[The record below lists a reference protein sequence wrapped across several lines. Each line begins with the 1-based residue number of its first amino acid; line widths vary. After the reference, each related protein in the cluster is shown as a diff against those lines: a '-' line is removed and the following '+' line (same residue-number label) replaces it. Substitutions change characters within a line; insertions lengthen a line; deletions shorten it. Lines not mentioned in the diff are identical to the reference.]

1 MPFPPTSIPG
11 KCFVSLPR
19 RQTAELARQQA
30 EVLGV
35 GRLVKKTN
43 IEEQAQQVESLP
55 PEIKTQEEADLDV
68 VMEGFQDQM
77 IGEMVAEVEE
87 VTNVELPKTIQQ
99 SQPEPVELPSED
111 VQENLANVAIPE
123 VEEDDEEV
131 VEMSDVEIE
140 FRALV
145 NELLEAG
152 IEPSDMMDDPRWE
165 DISERAMAIG
175 FETWPVFL
183 QLTAVE

>member
-1 MPFPPTSIPG
+1 M
-11 KCFVSLPR
+11 
-19 RQTAELARQQA
+19 
-30 EVLGV
+30 
-35 GRLVKKTN
+35 
-43 IEEQAQQVESLP
+43 
-55 PEIKTQEEADLDV
+55 
-68 VMEGFQDQM
+68 
-77 IGEMVAEVEE
+77 
-87 VTNVELPKTIQQ
+87 
-99 SQPEPVELPSED
+99 PSEEL
-111 VQENLANVAIPE
+111 QENLANVAIPE

-145 NELLEAG
+145 TELLEAG

>member
-1 MPFPPTSIPG
+1 M
-11 KCFVSLPR
+11 
-19 RQTAELARQQA
+19 
-30 EVLGV
+30 
-35 GRLVKKTN
+35 
-43 IEEQAQQVESLP
+43 
-55 PEIKTQEEADLDV
+55 
-68 VMEGFQDQM
+68 
-77 IGEMVAEVEE
+77 
-87 VTNVELPKTIQQ
+87 PKTIQQ
-99 SQPEPVELPSED
+99 SQPESIELPNEE

-123 VEEDDEEV
+123 VEDEDEEII
-131 VEMSDVEIE
+131 EMSDVEIE

-145 NELLEAG
+145 TELLEAG